1 MYNIRGYFL
10 SKIVIF
16 FENITDREKKIL
28 ILGIYLFVLILGYYL
43 IDFGLKKVKTL
54 EEKLETEKKKYI
66 ELNKLVLEYKSK
78 KEVSKSNNLSLS
90 DIDNLS
96 KETNTKNNIVS
107 IKPLS
112 ENQIEIILEKVNPAD
127 FLQFLQK
134 IKQKKYRITFIKVEK
149 LKGKI
154 NSRLVIEE

>member
-1 MYNIRGYFL
+1 L

>member
-1 MYNIRGYFL
+1 MI
-10 SKIVIF
+10 IF

-43 IDFGLKKVKTL
+43 IDSGLKKVKTL
-54 EEKLETEKKKYI
+54 EKKLEMEKKKYI

-78 KEVSKSNNLSLS
+78 KEVSKDNNLSLS

-112 ENQIEIILEKVNPAD
+112 ENQIEIILEKVNPED
-127 FLQFLQK
+127 FLQLLQK
-134 IKQKKYRITFIKVEK
+134 VKQKKSRITFIKIEK

-154 NSRLVIEE
+154 NAGLVIEE

>member
-1 MYNIRGYFL
+1 M